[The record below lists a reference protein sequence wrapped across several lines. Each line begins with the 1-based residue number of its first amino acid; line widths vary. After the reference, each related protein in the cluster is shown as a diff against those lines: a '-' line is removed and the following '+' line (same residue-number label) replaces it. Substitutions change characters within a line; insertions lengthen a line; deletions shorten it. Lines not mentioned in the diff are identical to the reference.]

1 MTELSE
7 YFANLACILPS
18 CDKIKT
24 TSLEEGFSNEAY
36 LIDWGHSA
44 RLVLRVPFID
54 SDIFYINRV
63 NEVETLKSAAIL
75 GLSPAVLWHDQKGAV
90 ACQFVAQPSLDWSV
104 AHVDKDIARI
114 AQALAISH
122 QDLPITNHQ
131 YAVFDVIEHYLSGI
145 YSYIE
150 NDAVLLN
157 EYEYLKSIVSQLL
170 QPNPLL
176 KPALCHNDL
185 NPKNILMD
193 NEQLWFIDW
202 EYCGVG
208 DPLFDL
214 AVVAKSHNL
223 DERQTMLLLAEYD
236 VDLPFTAALEA
247 ISEYKKAYAVREMAW
262 LLLKHLVTPEDSI
275 SLAYYYEFKAMPS
288 LNPFCA

>member
-7 YFANLACILPS
+7 YFANLACILPTS
-18 CDKIKT
+18 AEIKT
-24 TSLEEGFSNEAY
+24 TSLEEGFSNKAY
-36 LIDWGHSA
+36 LIDWGENA

-54 SDIFYINRV
+54 SDIFYINRM
-63 NEVETLKSAAIL
+63 NEVETLKNAAAL

-90 ACQFVAQPSLDWSV
+90 ACQFVAQPSLDWAV
-104 AHVDKDIARI
+104 VHEDGDISRI

-122 QDLPITNHQ
+122 QGLPITNHQ

-145 YSYIE
+145 YSYIN
-150 NDAVLLN
+150 NDALLLK
-157 EYEYLKSIVSQLL
+157 EYEYLKSVFMQILL
-170 QPNPLL
+170 PEPLL
-176 KPALCHNDL
+176 EPTLCHNDL

-223 DERQTMLLLAEYD
+223 DERQTMLLLSEYD
-236 VDLPFTAALEA
+236 VNLSYAEALGA
-247 ISEYKKAYAVREMAW
+247 MSEYKKAYAVREMAW

-275 SLAYYYEFKAMPS
+275 FLAYYDEFKATPS